1 MREEGRMSEIY
12 RSENSQETKMPEEL
26 VKQTWL
32 EGLAVLQANVAVKI
46 KIKSSVATK
55 CLLSKL
61 V

>member
-1 MREEGRMSEIY
+1 MSEIH
-12 RSENSQETKMPEEL
+12 RSENSHETKMPEEL

-32 EGLAVLQANVAVKI
+32 EGLAVLQANGAVKI
-46 KIKSSVATK
+46 KIKSSIATK